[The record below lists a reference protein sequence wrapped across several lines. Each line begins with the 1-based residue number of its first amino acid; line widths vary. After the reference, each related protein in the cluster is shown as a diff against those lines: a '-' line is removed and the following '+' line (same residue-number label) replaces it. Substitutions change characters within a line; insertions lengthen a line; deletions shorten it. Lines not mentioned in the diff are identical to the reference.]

1 MSTVIDLKK
10 GELTRHIN
18 KACKAISDGYIIA
31 IPLEH
36 SYVYVC
42 DAFKADSVRAM
53 HVLRGDPLFTAAQ
66 VLVASQIAA
75 QGVVREITPETTAL
89 MKKFWPGMLSMNLRP
104 QTGLSWDLGDANHLD
119 QVSIRVPKSKFA
131 KALLAKS
138 GPLAVA
144 SAGRADRSSVLSFGS
159 AERVV
164 RSAIKSIDEIKV
176 TESDLAFKFNNGVLR
191 NGPLSTVI
199 EADETGVRVLRIGA
213 VSLEEIQAI
222 VPGATG
228 A

>member
-1 MSTVIDLKK
+1 MGTVIDLKK

-53 HVLRGDPLFTAAQ
+53 HVLRGNPLFTAAQ
-66 VLVASQIAA
+66 VLVVSEKTAK
-75 QGVVREITPETTAL
+75 GVVREITPEIAAL

-104 QTGLSWDLGDANHLD
+104 QTGLSWDLGDANELD

-144 SAGRADRSSVLSFGS
+144 SAGRADRSSTPPLGN
-159 AERVV
+159 AQRV
-164 RSAIKSIDEIKV
+164 IKSAVKSISEIKV
-176 TESDLAFKFNNGVLR
+176 ADSDLAFKFNNGVLR

-213 VSLEEIQAI
+213 ISLEEILNI
-222 VPGATG
+222 VPGAT
-228 A
+228 AL

>member
-119 QVSIRVPKSKFA
+119 QVSIRVPKSKFV

-176 TESDLAFKFNNGVLR
+176 TESDLPFKFNNGVLR

-213 VSLEEIQAI
+213 ISLEEILSV
-222 VPGATG
+222 VPGAT
-228 A
+228 AL

>member
-18 KACKAISDGYIIA
+18 KACKAISDGCIIA

-75 QGVVREITPETTAL
+75 QGIVREITPETTAL

-213 VSLEEIQAI
+213 ISLEEILSV
-222 VPGATG
+222 VPGAT
-228 A
+228 AL

>member
-164 RSAIKSIDEIKV
+164 RSAIKSVDEIKV

-213 VSLEEIQAI
+213 ISLEEILSV
-222 VPGATG
+222 VPGAT
-228 A
+228 AL

>member
-1 MSTVIDLKK
+1 MGAVIDLKK

-66 VLVASQIAA
+66 VLVASEKSALGI
-75 QGVVREITPETTAL
+75 VREITPEISAL

-104 QTGLSWDLGDANHLD
+104 QTGLSWDLGDANELD

-164 RSAIKSIDEIKV
+164 RSAIKSITEIKV
-176 TESDLAFKFNNGVLR
+176 AESDLAFKFNNGALR
-191 NGPLSTVI
+191 TGPLSTVI

-213 VSLEEIQAI
+213 ISLEEIQTV
-222 VPGATG
+222 VPGAT
-228 A
+228 AL

>member
-53 HVLRGDPLFTAAQ
+53 HVLRADPLFTAAQ
-66 VLVASQIAA
+66 VLVASQKIA

-164 RSAIKSIDEIKV
+164 RSAIKSVDEIKV

-213 VSLEEIQAI
+213 ISLEEILSV
-222 VPGATG
+222 VPGAT
-228 A
+228 AL